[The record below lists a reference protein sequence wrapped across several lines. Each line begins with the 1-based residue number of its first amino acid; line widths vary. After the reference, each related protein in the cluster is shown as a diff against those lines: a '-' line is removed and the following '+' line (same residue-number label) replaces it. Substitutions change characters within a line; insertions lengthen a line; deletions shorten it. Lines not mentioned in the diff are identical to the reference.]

1 MRNHSRASSHIPRW
15 EYCLSSHRGNV
26 MLAETEARDSSWQI
40 YLPGIIS
47 EDVNEGRDNST
58 YSNSKF
64 STAYIKLYWPNVSMF
79 FIFRIHRMWTCSC
92 VLCKW
97 NNIYLSL
104 LNLRECRMAG
114 RLWRRFHKCSVS
126 SAQAATK
133 APCSRKNIDMI
144 INSAI
149 HSVLP
154 YILLWRKITL
164 IKFNFFTMSD
174 FWCSSFSQFW
184 SIFADFIPK
193 EERHLLGNLSD
204 WFRFFIQWAR
214 Q

>member
-1 MRNHSRASSHIPRW
+1 M
-15 EYCLSSHRGNV
+15 
-26 MLAETEARDSSWQI
+26 
-40 YLPGIIS
+40 
-47 EDVNEGRDNST
+47 DV
-58 YSNSKF
+58 F
-64 STAYIKLYWPNVSMF
+64 L
-79 FIFRIHRMWTCSC
+79 C

-154 YILLWRKITL
+154 YILLWSKITL
-164 IKFNFFTMSD
+164 MKFNFFTMSD

-184 SIFADFIPK
+184 SIFAAFCLSPKRNVICSETSVVDLDFLFIEQDNNFWKHKQRDYYIIWIFLPSTGSVNLK
-193 EERHLLGNLSD
+193 KWTEKQWGMIIRKSQQQVGSKKSAWTEEYNVFCQNCNTGGQREGL
-204 WFRFFIQWAR
+204 
-214 Q
+214 